1 MGNRWGNSGNSVRLY
16 FLGSTITA
24 DGDCSHEIKRC
35 LLLGRRVMTNLDS
48 IFKSRDITLPTKIRL
63 VKAMVWTWLWVNS
76 GSWWCTGRPG
86 VLRFMGSQR
95 VGHDWVTELNW
106 NVLQLQPASASQ
118 GLYLPTLNSILTLL
132 IRFTDSI
139 LVCSIE
145 IILRVYYSLIWGNNC
160 WGKEYLILPVFS

>member
-1 MGNRWGNSGNSVRLY
+1 M
-16 FLGSTITA
+16 F
-24 DGDCSHEIKRC
+24 
-35 LLLGRRVMTNLDS
+35 MTNLDS

-106 NVLQLQPASASQ
+106 NEWLKKIVIYQFVFLEAGEGVQPGCTLYRDFGENAFIASCSFWW
-118 GLYLPTLNSILTLL
+118 LL
-132 IRFTDSI
+132 VSS
-139 LVCSIE
+139 LCLCSHI
-145 IILRVYYSLIWGNNC
+145 
-160 WGKEYLILPVFS
+160 VFSFVCLLKEHLSLHSGIKKIIQKEHLISRSLT